1 MSKKMYSIPEDSEP
15 EFDFG
20 FMATSAVKLLKEAIQ
35 HTRVEEFSERELE
48 YQKIITDLLKTI
60 DPLLNML
67 AKDSEK
73 AEYIYWPN
81 RKEKIEEFRKKLR
94 KIATIVEVTV

>member
-1 MSKKMYSIPEDSEP
+1 MSKNMYSIPEDSEP

-20 FMATSAVKLLKEAIQ
+20 FMATSKDDIQ
-35 HTRVEEFSERELE
+35 HTRVEEFSERELK
-48 YQKIITDLLKTI
+48 YQKIITELLKTI
-60 DPLLNML
+60 DPLLNRL

-94 KIATIVEVTV
+94 KIATIIEVTV